1 MLKFAFRQKLEEI
14 AEGALQSN
22 SVGQIQKL
30 FDQYVNFISLEDEM
44 FCLKQVKKI
53 VSFVFIQ
60 IQSFL

>member
-1 MLKFAFRQKLEEI
+1 MLKFTFRQKLEEI

-44 FCLKQVKKI
+44 FCLKQVI
-53 VSFVFIQ
+53 FHFVY
-60 IQSFL
+60 

>member
-1 MLKFAFRQKLEEI
+1 MLKFTFRQKLEEI

-44 FCLKQVKKI
+44 FCLKQVI
-53 VSFVFIQ
+53 FH
-60 IQSFL
+60 FLYNKY